1 MRVNSVARSTQ
12 EEKQKKDQKT
22 PVWIKKKKNI

>member
-22 PVWIKKKKNI
+22 PFELKKNI